1 MAGSS
6 SGYETQL
13 VFPRPGKALKAALI
27 IIFTVWLMFAIA
39 VNWADASEEVFLLF
53 CGSTDRILS
62 GEVWRLVTAPFMHVP
77 SGSIGHIIATMLGLY
92 FLSPSLEENWGSA
105 RFARF
110 LVGSALFA
118 YTLQMA
124 LQLVMPAGLSQK
136 LVSEYWFGAIPA
148 VEAVAIAWAL
158 SFKGRVV
165 RLMFVFPVS
174 SRGLIIFVVA
184 ISVMY
189 LIAGA
194 QTAAGHIAPFGGMLA
209 GWLFGGGTPSPL
221 RRFYLRW
228 RLAQLDNEARRSRSA
243 RRDRVQKS
251 NLRVIRGD
259 DDDDD
264 SSSNGSNGNG
274 NGNGRGPNGRT
285 LN

>member
-1 MAGSS
+1 
-6 SGYETQL
+6 
-13 VFPRPGKALKAALI
+13 VFY
-27 IIFTVWLMFAIA
+27 
-39 VNWADASEEVFLLF
+39 LF
-53 CGSTDRILS
+53 CGSTERILN

-77 SGSIGHIIATMLGLY
+77 SGSIGHIIAAMLGLY
-92 FLSPSLEENWGSA
+92 FLSPSLEESWGSA

-118 YTLQMA
+118 YALQMV
-124 LQLVMPAGLSQK
+124 LELVLPTNISHK
-136 LVSEYWFGAIPA
+136 LVGEYWFGAIPA

-209 GWLFGGGTPSPL
+209 GWLFGGGTPSPA

-228 RLAQLDNEARRSRSA
+228 RLAQLDGEARRARSA
-243 RRDRVQKS
+243 RRDRVEKS
-251 NLRVIRGD
+251 NLRVIRGG

-264 SSSNGSNGNG
+264 SSSGGGNG
-274 NGNGRGPNGRT
+274 QRRGPNGGM